1 MERAVVIT
9 RSPLNLG
16 LLWLLT
22 AISSIVF
29 FEPTPYD
36 ILGFTLLLLFF
47 GLGLRLPTG
56 LGTPVSLLG
65 VYIITN
71 AFASALAPDPV
82 ASLRPLIIHFYLLGN
97 WIFFIC
103 LIYENP
109 ARVLKVLYS
118 GYLFAAIIAV
128 TLGILGYYKLVPYT
142 EQLIE
147 YGRVRSLFKDP
158 NVYGPFLVPVALY
171 LVARLESA
179 THGEKFVFIGIFA
192 FLTFGILLSF
202 SRGSWL
208 NMAIAL
214 VLYAILRPLIQPSAR
229 VRRRLMLQTGV
240 VAVFLALFLGWVI
253 NTDHIQSM
261 VERRAKLQYYDVQAE
276 GGRFS
281 RQLAVIKMAL
291 VRPLG
296 IGEGQSR
303 LRHNFGKE
311 PHNIFLQVLIESGW
325 IGALAFYSFLVL
337 TLVKAFK
344 FLFQPSTIQAV
355 YLASFVCVIGLLVQS
370 LFIDSAHW
378 RHLYLLLAALWGPM
392 LAWKTDVMN
401 HWWANEAAAN
411 MPTDDEA

>member
-9 RSPLNLG
+9 RHRLNLG
-16 LLWLLT
+16 LLWLLM

-29 FEPTPYD
+29 IEPTPYD
-36 ILGFTLLLLFF
+36 VMGFALILLFF

-56 LGTPVSLLG
+56 LGSAVYLLG
-65 VYIITN
+65 VYVIANTI
-71 AFASALAPDPV
+71 ASALAPDPV
-82 ASLRPLIIHFYLLGN
+82 ASLRSLVVHIYLLAS
-97 WIFFIC
+97 WILFIC
-103 LIYENP
+103 LIYEDP
-109 ARVLKVLYS
+109 ARVLRVLYS
-118 GYLFAAIIAV
+118 GYLVAAIIAV

-171 LVARLESA
+171 LVARLETA
-179 THGEKFVFIGIFA
+179 THGQKIVLIGIFA

-208 NMAIAL
+208 NFAIAL

-229 VRRRLMLQTGV
+229 LRRRLMLQTGV
-240 VAVFLALFLGWVI
+240 VALFLVLFVGWVI

-261 VERRAKLQYYDVQAE
+261 VERRAKVQYYDVQAE

-291 VRPLG
+291 VSPLG

-303 LRHNFGKE
+303 LRQNFGKE

-325 IGALAFYSFLVL
+325 IGALAFYTFLAL

-344 FLFQPSTIQAV
+344 FVFQPSTIQAV
-355 YLASFVCVIGLLVQS
+355 YLAGFVCVIGLLVQS

-378 RHLYLLLAALWGPM
+378 RHLYVLLAALWGPM
-392 LAWKTDVMN
+392 LAWKTDVVN
-401 HWWANEAAAN
+401 HQWANESAKN
-411 MPTDDEA
+411 MST

>member
-9 RSPLNLG
+9 RHRLNLG
-16 LLWLLT
+16 LLWLLM

-29 FEPTPYD
+29 IEPTPYD
-36 ILGFTLLLLFF
+36 VMGFALILLFF

-56 LGTPVSLLG
+56 LGSAVYLLG
-65 VYIITN
+65 VYVIANTI
-71 AFASALAPDPV
+71 ASALAPDPV
-82 ASLRPLIIHFYLLGN
+82 ASLRSLVVHIYLLAS
-97 WIFFIC
+97 WILFIC
-103 LIYENP
+103 LIYEDP
-109 ARVLKVLYS
+109 ARVLRVLYS
-118 GYLFAAIIAV
+118 GYLVAAIIAV

-171 LVARLESA
+171 LVARLETA
-179 THGEKFVFIGIFA
+179 THGQKIVLIGIFA

-208 NMAIAL
+208 NFAIAL
-214 VLYAILRPLIQPSAR
+214 VLYAILRPLIQPSVR
-229 VRRRLMLQTGV
+229 LRRRLMLQTGV
-240 VAVFLALFLGWVI
+240 VALFLVLFVGWVI
-253 NTDHIQSM
+253 STDHIQSM
-261 VERRAKLQYYDVQAE
+261 VERRAKVQYYDVQAE

-291 VRPLG
+291 VSPLG

-303 LRHNFGKE
+303 LRQNFGKE

-325 IGALAFYSFLVL
+325 IGALAFYTFLAL

-344 FLFQPSTIQAV
+344 FVFQPSTIQAV
-355 YLASFVCVIGLLVQS
+355 YLAGFVCVIGLLVQS

-378 RHLYLLLAALWGPM
+378 RHLYVLLAALWGPM
-392 LAWKTDVMN
+392 LAWKTDVVN
-401 HWWANEAAAN
+401 HQWANESAKN
-411 MPTDDEA
+411 MST